1 MLEKLERDTMSGK
14 MIEIQDDFDLE
25 KITSCGQCFRVK
37 KYEDETYRF
46 ITEDHVLYIRK
57 LPDNTYWISCSIKE
71 WNQVWTDY
79 FDLSRN
85 YRNLRKIADGRND
98 FIEKAMEYGLG
109 LRVLHQKPWE
119 MLITFIISQRKN
131 IPAISKS
138 VEALAKNYGHT
149 ITTDFGTVSSFPT
162 PKELS
167 KASIED
173 LCSCSLGY
181 RAAYVKDAVE
191 RVVSGRLDLEKIAE
205 YEDEKLFQELMKVY
219 GVGKKVANCVCL
231 FGYGRS
237 SRVPID
243 IWISRAIQEEFNG
256 EDPFSAFGEDAGI
269 IQQYVFY
276 YKKNLL

>member
-1 MLEKLERDTMSGK
+1 MLEKLERNNMSTQ
-14 MIEIQDDFDLE
+14 IVEIQDDFDLE
-25 KITSCGQCFRVK
+25 KIISCGQCFRVK
-37 KYEDETYRF
+37 KYEDKTYRF

-57 LPDNTYWISCSIKE
+57 LQDCTYWISCSEKE
-71 WNQVWTDY
+71 WQQVWTDY

-85 YRNLRKIADGRND
+85 YKNLRKIANSKND
-98 FIEKAMEYGLG
+98 FIERAMEYGLG

-149 ITTDFGTVSSFPT
+149 ITTDFETVSSFPT
-162 PKELS
+162 PEQLY

-173 LCSCSLGY
+173 LCACSLGY

-191 RVVSGRLDLEKIAE
+191 RVVSGVLDLEKIAE

-256 EDPFSAFGEDAGI
+256 QDPFSAFGEDAGI
-269 IQQYVFY
+269 IQQYV
-276 YKKNLL
+276 